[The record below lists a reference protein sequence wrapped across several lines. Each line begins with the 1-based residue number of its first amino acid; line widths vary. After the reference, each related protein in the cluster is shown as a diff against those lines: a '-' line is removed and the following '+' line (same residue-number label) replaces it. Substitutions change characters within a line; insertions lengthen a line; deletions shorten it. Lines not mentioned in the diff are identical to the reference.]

1 MQNEDQMHLRNAPLA
16 GGELVLAREPNP
28 AYTEGMIRVT
38 GTITIDEDEIHQQ
51 FIRASGPGGQNVNKV
66 ATAVQLRFDVA
77 HSSSLPEEVRER
89 LTRLAGKRMTKEG
102 YLIIDARRFRTQEQN
117 RQDSVARL
125 VDLICQAA
133 QKPKIR
139 KRTKPTL
146 ASKERRLE
154 SKHRRGKIKHLRRA
168 KPE

>member
-1 MQNEDQMHLRNAPLA
+1 
-16 GGELVLAREPNP
+16 
-28 AYTEGMIRVT
+28 MIRVS
-38 GTITIDEDEIHQQ
+38 GTIAIDEGEIHQQ

-77 HSSSLPEEVRER
+77 HSPSLPEEVRER

-125 VDLICQAA
+125 VDLIRQAA

-139 KRTKPTL
+139 KRTKATL

-154 SKHRRGKIKHLRRA
+154 SKRRRGKIKELRRA
-168 KPE
+168 GAESN